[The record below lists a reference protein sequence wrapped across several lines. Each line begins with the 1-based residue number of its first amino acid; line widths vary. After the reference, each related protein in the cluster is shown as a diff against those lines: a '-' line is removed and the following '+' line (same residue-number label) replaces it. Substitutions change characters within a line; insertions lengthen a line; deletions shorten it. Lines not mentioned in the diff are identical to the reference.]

1 MLYPQLQM
9 EKLSSREAIAELM
22 TWLDHV
28 EQQQGHE
35 EPINSQCSAAQVRS
49 LLQKYKVNG
58 KLQVLAFCKVSGC
71 NKDGNNLQALSY
83 PCPCSQEG
91 SSNSLKCA
99 FTSSFIKTFCFH
111 AEKNTA
117 CPAIQLLPA
126 VLSSFPHAVPS
137 VSLVLSL
144 SYI

>member
-35 EPINSQCSAAQVRS
+35 EPINAQCSAVQVRS

-58 KLQVLAFCKVSGC
+58 KLQVQAFCKVSGC
-71 NKDGNNLQALSY
+71 NKDGNSLQALSY
-83 PCPCSQEG
+83 PSPCSQEG
-91 SSNSLKCA
+91 SSNGLKCVL
-99 FTSSFIKTFCFH
+99 TSSFIKTFCFH

-117 CPAIQLLPA
+117 CNTATACCAIIF
-126 VLSSFPHAVPS
+126 SSCCPI
-137 VSLVLSL
+137 SLACSLSL
-144 SYI
+144 TFRL